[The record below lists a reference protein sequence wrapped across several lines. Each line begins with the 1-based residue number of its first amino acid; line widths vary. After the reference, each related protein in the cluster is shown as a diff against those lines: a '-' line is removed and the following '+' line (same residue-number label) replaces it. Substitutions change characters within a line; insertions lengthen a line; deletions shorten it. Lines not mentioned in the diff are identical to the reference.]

1 MNAQDFINLCDS
13 LPLDKDD
20 EHGKVRT
27 MLDICT
33 KEMKEHTDSM
43 AYAEVIKLR
52 TSLIYLT
59 ILDESVDYQPYY
71 DILDKI
77 CSHFNDSIES
87 VASWSSGMWESAISY
102 VKQLPEYPKTDA
114 LVNEEFHWRERE
126 RARAA
131 KRLEALGVTVCVND
145 GDLEFQNLDAAV
157 REIHDYAKR
166 LGGRKIIDLLV
177 AMLPFN
183 NQIGRFVLPRNGN
196 SPMQQMVEPE
206 MPFGYIFNLGLKYIE
221 IDCNTKDIND
231 YWEKLKDISTD
242 YCLAVYDSQKYDIWQ
257 DLAKGG
263 NRIVSLMHELVI
275 RFDLYNLP
283 QTNVSFVLNWCRFVI
298 KETSRDERCSSELK
312 GMLIGFLKAMNWWST
327 VADANSCIV
336 TKLPACICKKCLPL
350 EKYLSLEGNEVNRDF
365 FLATDMLKVNY
376 MMYPFYKNGDKYIL
390 LPRTLGAWNW
400 YEALSRLIKSYNKV
414 LEKNIGLLME
424 EFIRNRMRT
433 HGINPVTGKY
443 RYDTVDG
450 EVDFLIESSLADVII
465 ESKKKSLTRNAL
477 KGDDYY
483 IWGDL
488 YEVIY
493 SQMQCFKLE
502 NGVKN
507 HGPVDLSLPNGRN
520 HTYTWNATCQVN
532 ENGTEADKARYIVK
546 ATMTLKEYGPLND
559 NVLFVRALES
569 LAGKEIHSS
578 LTTPTA
584 QYSQR
589 DIDLIN
595 ECFGKINDALA
606 KITTYQRSINDRHP
620 FFFCRFLSMEQ
631 VYFLINESK
640 DNDSFAEKI
649 RGSYVTV
656 GTQDFWNEYLLTNQ
670 QYK

>member
-1 MNAQDFINLCDS
+1 MNVQDFINLCDS

-20 EHGKVRT
+20 EHGEART
-27 MLDICT
+27 KLDVCT

-52 TSLIYLT
+52 TSLIYLS

-77 CSHFNDSIES
+77 CSHFNDSMAS
-87 VASWSSGMWESAISY
+87 VASWSSGMWEYAISY
-102 VKQLPEYPKTDA
+102 AKQLPEYPKTDA
-114 LVNEEFHWRERE
+114 FVNEELHWRERE

-131 KRLEALGVTVCVND
+131 KRLEALGVTVGVND
-145 GDLEFQNLDAAV
+145 GDLEFNNLDAAI

-206 MPFGYIFNLGLKYIE
+206 MPFGYIYNLGLKYIE

-231 YWEKLKDISTD
+231 YWEKLKEISTD
-242 YCLAVYDSQKYDIWQ
+242 YCLAVYNSQKYDIWQ

-298 KETSRDERCSSELK
+298 KETSRDERCSNELK
-312 GMLIGFLKAMNWWST
+312 DMLACYLKAMSWWST
-327 VADANSCIV
+327 VADANSSIV
-336 TKLPACICKKCLPL
+336 TKLPARFCKECLPI
-350 EKYLSLEGNEVNRDF
+350 EKYLSLEINEVNMDF
-365 FLATDMLKVNY
+365 FFATDMLKVNY
-376 MMYPFYKNGDKYIL
+376 MMYPLYKNDDKYIL
-390 LPRTLGAWNW
+390 LPRSLGAWNW
-400 YEALSRLIKSYNKV
+400 YEALSRLIKAYNIV
-414 LEKNIGLLME
+414 LEKNIGQLME
-424 EFIRNRMRT
+424 EFIRKRMRT
-433 HGINPVTGKY
+433 HGITPVTGEY
-443 RYDTVDG
+443 RYDTVEG

-520 HTYTWNATCQVN
+520 HTYTWNATCHVN
-532 ENGTEADKARYIVK
+532 ENGTEADKERYIVK

-559 NVLFVRALES
+559 KVLFVRALES
-569 LAGKEIHSS
+569 LAGKVIHSS
-578 LTTPTA
+578 LTTPSA

-595 ECFGKINDALA
+595 ECFGNINEALA

-649 RGSYVTV
+649 RGSYLTV

-670 QYK
+670 QK

>member
-27 MLDICT
+27 KLDICI

-52 TSLIYLT
+52 TSLIYLN

-87 VASWSSGMWESAISY
+87 VASWSSGMWEYAISY
-102 VKQLPEYPKTDA
+102 AKQLPEYPKTDA

-131 KRLEALGVTVCVND
+131 KRLETLGVTVCVND

-206 MPFGYIFNLGLKYIE
+206 MPFGYIYNLGLKYIE

-336 TKLPACICKKCLPL
+336 TKLPARFCKEFLSL

-488 YEVIY
+488 YEVI
-493 SQMQCFKLE
+493 
-502 NGVKN
+502 
-507 HGPVDLSLPNGRN
+507 
-520 HTYTWNATCQVN
+520 
-532 ENGTEADKARYIVK
+532 
-546 ATMTLKEYGPLND
+546 
-559 NVLFVRALES
+559 
-569 LAGKEIHSS
+569 
-578 LTTPTA
+578 
-584 QYSQR
+584 
-589 DIDLIN
+589 
-595 ECFGKINDALA
+595 
-606 KITTYQRSINDRHP
+606 
-620 FFFCRFLSMEQ
+620 
-631 VYFLINESK
+631 
-640 DNDSFAEKI
+640 
-649 RGSYVTV
+649 
-656 GTQDFWNEYLLTNQ
+656 
-670 QYK
+670 

>member
-1 MNAQDFINLCDS
+1 MNVQDFIKLCDS
-13 LPLDKDD
+13 LPLGEVDIHSDA
-20 EHGKVRT
+20 RT
-27 MLDICT
+27 KLDICT
-33 KEMKEHTDSM
+33 NEMKAHPDSM

-52 TSLIYLT
+52 TSLIYLI

-77 CSHFNDSIES
+77 CSHFNDSMAS
-87 VASWSSGMWESAISY
+87 VASWSSGMWEQIISY
-102 VKQLPEYPKTDA
+102 AKQLPEYPKTDA
-114 LVNEEFHWRERE
+114 LDNVEFHWRERE

-131 KRLEALGVTVCVND
+131 KRLKTFGVTVGVND
-145 GDLEFQNLDAAV
+145 GDLEFHHIDAAV
-157 REIHDYAKR
+157 REIHECAKS
-166 LGGRKIIDLLV
+166 LGGRLIIDLLV
-177 AMLPFN
+177 AKLPFN
-183 NQIGRFVLPRNGN
+183 HRIGRFVLPRNGN
-196 SPMQQMVEPE
+196 TPMQQMVDPE
-206 MPFGYIFNLGLKYIE
+206 LPIGFVYNLGLKYIGTDGSTE
-221 IDCNTKDIND
+221 DIKGC
-231 YWEKLKDISTD
+231 WERLKAISTD

-257 DLAKGG
+257 DLGKGG

-298 KETSRDERCSSELK
+298 KETSGDERCSDELK
-312 GMLIGFLKAMNWWST
+312 GMLTCFLKTMNWWST
-327 VADANSCIV
+327 VVDANSCIL
-336 TKLPACICKKCLPL
+336 TELPARLFKGCPPL
-350 EKYLSLEGNEVNRDF
+350 EKHLTLESNEVNRNF
-365 FLATDMLKVNY
+365 FYATDMLKVNY
-376 MMYPFYKNGDKYIL
+376 MMFPFYRDGDRIVL
-390 LPRTLGAWNW
+390 LPKTLGVWSW
-400 YEALSRLIKSYNKV
+400 YDSLARLIKAYNKN

-433 HGINPVTGKY
+433 HGITPVTGEY
-443 RYDTVDG
+443 GYDTVNG
-450 EVDFLIESSLADVII
+450 EVDFLIESPLVDVII

-507 HGPVDLSLPNGRN
+507 HGPVDISLPDGRN
-520 HTYTWNATCQVN
+520 HTYTWNATCHVN
-532 ENGTEADKARYIVK
+532 ENGEVVEKARYIVK

-559 NVLFVRALES
+559 MVLFVRTLES
-569 LAGKEIHSS
+569 LVGKEIHSS

-595 ECFGKINDALA
+595 ECFEKINAALA
-606 KITTYQRSINDRHP
+606 QITAFKQAINESVP

-640 DNDSFAEKI
+640 DNEDFAKKI
-649 RGSYVTV
+649 RGNYVNV
-656 GTQDFWNEYLLTNQ
+656 GTQDFWNEYLLTNANHQ
-670 QYK
+670 